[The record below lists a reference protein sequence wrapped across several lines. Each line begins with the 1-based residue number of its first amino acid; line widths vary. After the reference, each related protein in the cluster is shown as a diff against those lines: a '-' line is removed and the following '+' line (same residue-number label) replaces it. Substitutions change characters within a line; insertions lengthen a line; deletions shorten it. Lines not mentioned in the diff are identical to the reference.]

1 MENLLFPLRF
11 SELKIFLKNS
21 KSQKHSKTNK
31 NSRLLLNLK
40 YSWHYT
46 YGKFGFLVIIFMTQ
60 DISKVFKSSK
70 GLRIPKGLEIAFESN
85 IISAL
90 R

>member
-1 MENLLFPLRF
+1 M
-11 SELKIFLKNS
+11 
-21 KSQKHSKTNK
+21 
-31 NSRLLLNLK
+31 NLK

-90 R
+90 HFM